1 MKIIVDMMGGDNA
14 PLAVLEGA
22 AAAVKEY
29 GVQLIGVGNEAL
41 VRKTAADNNIS
52 LDGIE
57 LVNCT
62 EAIEMC
68 DEPARAIRTKKD
80 SSIVVGLNMLKEGKG
95 DAFVS
100 AGSTGALHV
109 GASLIVR
116 TLRGIKRPALATMVP
131 AKNKA
136 YLLLDCGAN
145 VECRPE
151 MLAAFAVMGSCYVNK
166 VEGRTSPSVA
176 LANNGAEESKGT
188 PMLKEAHQLLKTIP
202 GIRFVGNIE
211 PRDVPNGDVDVVVC
225 DGFTGNVILKL
236 TEGVAKM
243 LLGMLK
249 GMFLKN
255 LGGKLAYLLLKD
267 SVSDLKHQM
276 DSEEYG
282 GAPFLGAK
290 QPVIKAHGSS
300 KAKGIKNAIR
310 QAKICVENDLCG
322 TMQSALDELHTSYA
336 NETRPPVKHNERLE
350 FLGDSVLQIVSADYL
365 FHAYADRPEGDL
377 TRIRSSLVSE
387 GALFQF
393 AQEINLGDYLRLGR
407 GEEHCGGRTR
417 PSVVSD
423 AFEAL
428 IAALYL
434 DGGMEVAKNFILP
447 FITEGKHAEADYKTR
462 LQEIVQQNP
471 EEKLS
476 YVVEQETGPDHNKH
490 FVVAVRFNSDCVARG
505 EGRSKKMAEQHA
517 AREALKLL
525 GVIKEK

>member
-1 MKIIVDMMGGDNA
+1 MKILLDMMGGDNA
-14 PLAVLEGA
+14 PLAPLEGA
-22 AAAVKEY
+22 AQAVKEY
-29 GVQLIGVGNEAL
+29 GVEIIGLGDEAK
-41 VRKTAADNNIS
+41 VRACAAENNIS

-62 EAIEMC
+62 ENIEMC

-80 SSIVVGLNMLKEGKG
+80 SPMVVGLNMLKEGRG

-116 TLRGIKRPALATMVP
+116 TLRGVKRPALGTVVP

-136 YLLLDCGAN
+136 YLLLDAGAN

-151 MLAAFAVMGSCYVNK
+151 MLAAFAVMGSCYMNR
-166 VEGRTSPSVA
+166 VEGRSKPTVA

-188 PMLKEAHQLLKTIP
+188 PMLREAHQLLKKTP
-202 GIRFVGNIE
+202 GINFVGNIE

-249 GMFLKN
+249 QMFTAN
-255 LGGKLAYLLLKD
+255 IASKLAYLLLKNG
-267 SVSDLKHQM
+267 VADLKRQM

-282 GAPFLGAK
+282 GAPFLGAR

-322 TMQSALDELHTSYA
+322 TMQAALDELA
-336 NETRPPVKHNERLE
+336 KE
-350 FLGDSVLQIVSADYL
+350 D
-365 FHAYADRPEGDL
+365 
-377 TRIRSSLVSE
+377 
-387 GALFQF
+387 
-393 AQEINLGDYLRLGR
+393 AQ
-407 GEEHCGGRTR
+407 
-417 PSVVSD
+417 
-423 AFEAL
+423 
-428 IAALYL
+428 
-434 DGGMEVAKNFILP
+434 
-447 FITEGKHAEADYKTR
+447 
-462 LQEIVQQNP
+462 
-471 EEKLS
+471 
-476 YVVEQETGPDHNKH
+476 
-490 FVVAVRFNSDCVARG
+490 
-505 EGRSKKMAEQHA
+505 
-517 AREALKLL
+517 
-525 GVIKEK
+525 

>member
-1 MKIIVDMMGGDNA
+1 MKILLDAMGGDNA
-14 PLAVLEGA
+14 PKSTVQGA
-22 AAAVKEY
+22 ADAVKEFGDGMTLALLGDEAKIKAAAQEL
-29 GVQLIGVGNEAL
+29 GVDLTPFELIH
-41 VRKTAADNNIS
+41 
-52 LDGIE
+52 
-57 LVNCT
+57 CT
-62 EAIEMC
+62 EDVDMHDDPVKAVRHK
-68 DEPARAIRTKKD
+68 AD
-80 SSIVVGLNMLKEGKG
+80 SSLVKGLTMLKNGEA

-188 PMLKEAHQLLKTIP
+188 PVLKEAHQLLKTTP

-211 PRDVPNGDVDVVVC
+211 PRDVPNGEVDVVVC

-249 GMFLKN
+249 EMFLKN
-255 LGGKLAYLLLKD
+255 LGGKVAYLLLK
-267 SVSDLKHQM
+267 SGVSDLKHQM

-322 TMQSALDELHTSYA
+322 TMQAALD
-336 NETRPPVKHNERLE
+336 
-350 FLGDSVLQIVSADYL
+350 
-365 FHAYADRPEGDL
+365 DL
-377 TRIRSSLVSE
+377 N
-387 GALFQF
+387 A
-393 AQEINLGDYLRLGR
+393 
-407 GEEHCGGRTR
+407 
-417 PSVVSD
+417 P
-423 AFEAL
+423 
-428 IAALYL
+428 
-434 DGGMEVAKNFILP
+434 
-447 FITEGKHAEADYKTR
+447 TE
-462 LQEIVQQNP
+462 
-471 EEKLS
+471 
-476 YVVEQETGPDHNKH
+476 
-490 FVVAVRFNSDCVARG
+490 
-505 EGRSKKMAEQHA
+505 
-517 AREALKLL
+517 
-525 GVIKEK
+525 

>member
-29 GVQLIGVGNEAL
+29 GVQLIGVGDEAL

-62 EAIEMC
+62 EVIEMC

-131 AKNKA
+131 AQNK
-136 YLLLDCGAN
+136 
-145 VECRPE
+145 
-151 MLAAFAVMGSCYVNK
+151 
-166 VEGRTSPSVA
+166 
-176 LANNGAEESKGT
+176 
-188 PMLKEAHQLLKTIP
+188 
-202 GIRFVGNIE
+202 
-211 PRDVPNGDVDVVVC
+211 
-225 DGFTGNVILKL
+225 
-236 TEGVAKM
+236 
-243 LLGMLK
+243 
-249 GMFLKN
+249 
-255 LGGKLAYLLLKD
+255 AYLLLKD

-322 TMQSALDELHTSYA
+322 TMQAALDELNT
-336 NETRPPVKHNERLE
+336 T
-350 FLGDSVLQIVSADYL
+350 
-365 FHAYADRPEGDL
+365 
-377 TRIRSSLVSE
+377 
-387 GALFQF
+387 
-393 AQEINLGDYLRLGR
+393 
-407 GEEHCGGRTR
+407 
-417 PSVVSD
+417 
-423 AFEAL
+423 
-428 IAALYL
+428 
-434 DGGMEVAKNFILP
+434 
-447 FITEGKHAEADYKTR
+447 
-462 LQEIVQQNP
+462 
-471 EEKLS
+471 
-476 YVVEQETGPDHNKH
+476 
-490 FVVAVRFNSDCVARG
+490 
-505 EGRSKKMAEQHA
+505 
-517 AREALKLL
+517 
-525 GVIKEK
+525 KE